1 MSIDKI
7 QAFHRRCKE
16 LTVLGKGNVLKR
28 FFSGCAAHFSGIRI
42 FLRYSLCPPHLPD
55 PLPEDATFIVSLTSF
70 PPRIKHLWMVID
82 TLMRQTHRPAAI
94 NLVLCEKEF
103 PGRKLPSK
111 LERYCKCGLKILWV
125 EENLKPHKKYYY
137 SFWEELEGAKRCVI
151 TVDDDIF
158 YPSDTLERLLE
169 MHAEEPEAVCA
180 NYVMKNSA
188 GRCSDWTHV
197 YEPVKASPGYTP
209 IGFGGILYPP
219 CFYTRP
225 FILDKETFMR
235 ICPGA
240 DDLWM
245 RFCEEKSGTPVSTG
259 TFFPHPPAIPGSER
273 MSLAKD
279 NVRRG
284 NNDKVWDALI
294 ALKENY

>member
-1 MSIDKI
+1 MSIDSI

-16 LTVLGKGNVLKR
+16 LTVLRKGSPLKR
-28 FFSGCAAHFSGIRI
+28 LFAGSAAHFSGLRLL
-42 FLRYSLCPPHLPD
+42 LRYSLCPPPLTDSLPQ
-55 PLPEDATFIVSLTSF
+55 DAPFIVSLTSF

-82 TLMRQTHRPAAI
+82 TLMRQTCRPAAI
-94 NLVLCEKEF
+94 NLVLCESEF
-103 PGRKLPSK
+103 PDRKLPSK
-111 LERYCKCGLKILWV
+111 LQRYTACGLRIMWV

-137 SFWEELEGAKRCVI
+137 SFLEELAGKKRCVI

-158 YPSDTLERLLE
+158 YPSDTLERLLT
-169 MHAEEPEAVCA
+169 MHAEAPEAVCA

-197 YEPVKASPGYTP
+197 YEPVKASAGYTP
-209 IGFGGILYPP
+209 IGFGGILYPSE
-219 CFYTRP
+219 FYGHS

-235 ICPGA
+235 LCPGT

-245 RFCEEKSGTPVSTG
+245 RYCEEKSGTPVSTG
-259 TFFPHPPAIPGSER
+259 AFFPHPPAIPRSER
-273 MSLAKD
+273 NSLAKD

-284 NNDKVWDALI
+284 NNDKVWESLN
-294 ALKENY
+294 ALKENC